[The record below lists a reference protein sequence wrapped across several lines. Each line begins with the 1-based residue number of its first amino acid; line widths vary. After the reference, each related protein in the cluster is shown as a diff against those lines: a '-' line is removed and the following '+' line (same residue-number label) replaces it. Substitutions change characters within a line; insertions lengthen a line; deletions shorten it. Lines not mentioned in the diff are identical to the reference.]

1 MKTKHTPGPWSY
13 DRAPRDYDGAGSPA
27 YSTITAE
34 NGEIVIAEVNDMIPS
49 GLANAHLL
57 VAAPDL
63 LDALQMMLGRELMG
77 GDQREGLGPDK
88 PGTSPVAK
96 ACAAIAKATGG
107 DAR

>member
-13 DRAPRDYDGAGSPA
+13 DRAPQDYDGAGSPA

-34 NGEIVIAEVNDMIPS
+34 NGEIVIAEVNDLIPS

-63 LDALQMMLGRELMG
+63 LDALLESTAELEALMKDKAFYQG
-77 GDQREGLGPDK
+77 GQNILDRARV
-88 PGTSPVAK
+88 T
-96 ACAAIAKATGG
+96 IAKANGE